1 MQGSKST
8 SAKQGQPYSVT
19 DLDIINCSLR
29 ANPLHWVSSWLPGGK
44 VAGSEYLAKNPRR
57 KDESIGSFS
66 IKVSGNKVG
75 VWADFSTGDKGS
87 NLISLYAYLLGLN
100 YKTKD
105 GYLVAAK
112 KLSNAMCLWARK

>member
-1 MQGSKST
+1 MRESKSI
-8 SAKQGQPYSVT
+8 SKKQGQHYNVT

-29 ANPLHWVSSWLPGGK
+29 ADPIRWLTTWLPGGK
-44 VAGSEYLAKNPRR
+44 VSGAEYLAKNPRR
-57 KDESIGSFS
+57 SDQSLGSFS
-66 IKVSGNKVG
+66 IKVKGNKVG

-87 NLISLYAYLLGLN
+87 NLISLYAYLLGLD
-100 YKTKD
+100 YRTKD

>member
-1 MQGSKST
+1 MQGSKNT
-8 SAKQGQPYSVT
+8 SKEQALPYNVT
-19 DLDIINCSLR
+19 NLDIINCSLK
-29 ANPLHWVSSWLPGGK
+29 ANPVRWVSTWLPDGK
-44 VAGSEYLAKNPRR
+44 VRGSEYLAKNPRR

-66 IKVSGNKVG
+66 IRISGNNVG

-105 GYLVAAK
+105 GYLLAVK